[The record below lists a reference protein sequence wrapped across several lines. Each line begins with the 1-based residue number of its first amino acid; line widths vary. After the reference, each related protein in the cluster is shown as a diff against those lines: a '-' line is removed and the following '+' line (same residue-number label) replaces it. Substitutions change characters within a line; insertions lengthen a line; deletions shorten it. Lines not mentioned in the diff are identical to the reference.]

1 MDFWF
6 PVEELREGAANI
18 LVPELKNV
26 DRSLKDQDRMKAAV
40 FYNPL
45 MQLNR
50 DTAVLV
56 LSILRDE
63 LMRPTEVCEPMCGSG
78 VRGVR
83 FALETGAGS
92 VALSDLNPSGVELTE
107 ENIRRNG
114 VGNIVRTRVMDAN
127 LLLNIHS
134 SPNYRFDYVDIDPF
148 GTPSPFLDSAIRATR
163 DGGIL
168 ALTATDMAP
177 LCGVNPAACL
187 RKYGGKPIRCTYS
200 HEVALRL
207 LVGSAVRAAAI
218 HELAAVPV
226 FSYYADHYVRAYLK
240 IYYSAK
246 NADAAIANMGY
257 IVHCEKCLY
266 RESLKGPYL
275 KMGRSCPECGTGMK
289 VAGPM
294 WLGELANQVM
304 CTKML
309 EKAKEMNTSWERR
322 LESIIKSVRAEIG
335 YPPTFIQIDE
345 ISSHL
350 HIGSQ
355 NLKALLSKLEA
366 VGYRATTTHFSPRGI
381 KTDATVIQLANV
393 LKD

>member
-1 MDFWF
+1 
-6 PVEELREGAANI
+6 
-18 LVPELKNV
+18 
-26 DRSLKDQDRMKAAV
+26 
-40 FYNPL
+40 
-45 MQLNR
+45 
-50 DTAVLV
+50 
-56 LSILRDE
+56 
-63 LMRPTEVCEPMCGSG
+63 
-78 VRGVR
+78 
-83 FALETGAGS
+83 
-92 VALSDLNPSGVELTE
+92 
-107 ENIRRNG
+107 
-114 VGNIVRTRVMDAN
+114 
-127 LLLNIHS
+127 
-134 SPNYRFDYVDIDPF
+134 
-148 GTPSPFLDSAIRATR
+148 
-163 DGGIL
+163 
-168 ALTATDMAP
+168 
-177 LCGVNPAACL
+177 
-187 RKYGGKPIRCTYS
+187 
-200 HEVALRL
+200 
-207 LVGSAVRAAAI
+207 
-218 HELAAVPV
+218 
-226 FSYYADHYVRAYLK
+226 
-240 IYYSAK
+240 
-246 NADAAIANMGY
+246 MGY